1 MNRLSRYLI
10 KMITGLAFFCM
21 TMMLSSLIVLAD
33 NPIIQTSYTADPA
46 PMLYNDTVYLYTT
59 HDADETRYGFF

>member
-33 NPIIQTSYTADPA
+33 NPIIQTSYTADA
-46 PMLYNDTVYLYTT
+46 L
-59 HDADETRYGFF
+59 